1 MDTNRL
7 MKGIVV
13 IVLAIVA
20 WKYGLPWVKARMRG
34 SVAAS
39 SSPESSCT
47 TTAQHASEIWGSGL
61 HRFAN
66 PPYDMA
72 AWSDFRSSVES
83 EIAKAQT
90 ECRCSQQSCETV
102 RGAMSDLRGLVS
114 EFDTAIRNGSPPP
127 DNAASRQESIGTTIE
142 TAAGPAP
149 ARKESHAPPS

>member
-7 MKGIVV
+7 TKWVIV

-20 WKYGLPWVKARMRG
+20 WKYALPWVKQRHG

-39 SSPESSCT
+39 PSAESSCT
-47 TTAQHASEIWGSGL
+47 SIAQHASEIWGSGL

-72 AWSDFRSSVES
+72 AWSDFRSGVES

-90 ECRCSQQSCETV
+90 ECRCSLQSCETV
-102 RGAMSDLRGLVS
+102 RGAMSDLRSLVS
-114 EFDTAIRNGSPPP
+114 EFDIAIRNGSPPP
-127 DNAASRQESIGTTIE
+127 DNAVSRQESIDTTIE
-142 TAAGPAP
+142 TAAAL
-149 ARKESHAPPS
+149 ARGGK

>member
-7 MKGIVV
+7 VKWIMV

-20 WKYGLPWVKARMRG
+20 WKYALPWVKQHHG
-34 SVAAS
+34 SVAAT

-47 TTAQHASEIWGSGL
+47 TTAQHASETWGSGL

-72 AWSDFRSSVES
+72 AWSDFRSGVES

-90 ECRCSQQSCETV
+90 ECSCAQQSCETA
-102 RGAMSDLRGLVS
+102 RGAMSDLRSLVS
-114 EFDTAIRNGSPPP
+114 EFDTAIRNGSSPP
-127 DNAASRQESIGTTIE
+127 DNAVQRQESIDTTIE
-142 TAAGPAP
+142 TAAAL
-149 ARKESHAPPS
+149 ARGGK

>member
-7 MKGIVV
+7 LKWIAV

-20 WKYGLPWVKARMRG
+20 WKYGLPWAKQRLQG
-34 SVAAS
+34 SAAAT

-47 TTAQHASEIWGSGL
+47 STAQHASEIWGSGL

-72 AWSDFRSSVES
+72 AWSEFRGSVES

-102 RGAMSDLRGLVS
+102 RGAMSDLRTLVS

-127 DNAASRQESIGTTIE
+127 DNAVQRQESIDATLE
-142 TAAGPAP
+142 TAAAL
-149 ARKESHAPPS
+149 ARGGK